1 MKATDKRFSTL
12 TLAGLIGALGAGV
25 AIAASPAPAEFKA
38 LDQNR
43 DGRLSLQEFVANGA
57 HERAFRAGDANRDNA
72 LSSDEFIKAS
82 ANDDRI
88 KAAKFVDDAAITAKV
103 KALLLKDEGVKSLD
117 VNVETYRGTVQ
128 LSGWVRSP
136 EQMARAEQ
144 VAASVEGVKA
154 VRNDLQVK
162 G

>member
-1 MKATDKRFSTL
+1 MKATDTRFSTL
-12 TLAGLIGALGAGV
+12 SLSGLIGALGASA
-25 AIAASPAPAEFKA
+25 AIAASPAAPDFKA
-38 LDQNR
+38 LDQNG
-43 DGRLSLQEFVANGA
+43 DGKLSLQEFVAQGA
-57 HERAFRAGDANRDNA
+57 QERAFRAGDTNRDNA
-72 LSSDEFIKAS
+72 LSRDEFVKAR

-88 KAAKFVDDAAITAKV
+88 KAGKYIDDAAITAKV

-128 LSGWVRSP
+128 LSGWVRTP
-136 EQMARAEQ
+136 GQMAQAER

-162 G
+162 S